1 MGDLDDRLRQRLGRA
16 SRPVRTDGVIDRL
29 ARRRRSR
36 EIRTKLGVSLLSLA
50 LAGSVLTG
58 LFWSRDLQGVGGE
71 LGGGGVIVF
80 TRTLRECSPN
90 VVPTRRPQ
98 LFAVSPDGSTEWNL
112 SRELE
117 LFELNEVVLYGA
129 RWDVAFASDGSKMA
143 WWPSR
148 SSRDPGGIVV
158 LDLASG
164 ARTVVP
170 LGSRLTAVGD
180 LAFSPDGGTLAFTAL
195 ELPLELPEEWTV
207 SVSEFDQAVWT
218 VPSDG
223 SRPPSRLTEPQGLPL
238 PSFVDSMPTWS
249 PDGQTIAF
257 VRTHFLPSEERPRQ
271 ALMFVD
277 ADGSNLR
284 EIERQPADANFSV
297 LSGDWSPD
305 GTRFVAEVTFDS
317 FPPTDLFVV
326 NIDGRTG
333 YRLTD
338 DRENDRSGTWS
349 PDGTLIA
356 FQTGRWGRGQGHSE
370 IAITDPSGDE
380 IRRVTDNC
388 WDDQSPVWLADASYI
403 QSLPPWR
410 SSTVEPSPPPQPDT
424 VPGVDQPIEL
434 QGVPFPVCRPMSIE
448 GSFGPGL
455 TTVWVFEEER
465 VPGAGCGDDTEG
477 FQHVGVGSAT
487 DVQVISGQLR
497 DFVLDSVGVW
507 PFATPDIDGDGVD
520 EIALGID
527 RTAGSI
533 QFTLFG
539 FADGSLQPI
548 GFGANTASALSWG
561 GNEGHR
567 EGAICTDDGTSTRLE
582 LWNVERSDDGS
593 MWTGWVIRYR
603 LEGMD
608 LKEVERET
616 VEVAADRP
624 DLFLPEATEMC
635 GSPTYGPEDF
645 PNYRLEKLST

>member
-1 MGDLDDRLRQRLGRA
+1 MGDLDDRLRRRLGRA

-29 ARRRRSR
+29 ARRRRGR
-36 EIRTKLGVSLLSLA
+36 EIRTKVGVSLLSLA

-58 LFWSRDLQGVGGE
+58 LYWSRGPQGVGGE
-71 LGGGGVIVF
+71 DLGGGGVIVF
-80 TRTLRECSPN
+80 TRTLRECSPG
-90 VVPTRRPQ
+90 VVSTRRPQ
-98 LFAVSPDGSTEWNL
+98 LFAVTPDGSIEWNL
-112 SRELE
+112 SRELGLSE
-117 LFELNEVVLYGA
+117 LDEVVLFGA
-129 RWDVAFASDGSKMA
+129 RWDVAVEPDGSKLA

-148 SSRDPGGIVV
+148 GRIEPGITVMDV
-158 LDLASG
+158 AS
-164 ARTVVP
+164 TVRATVP

-180 LAFSPDGGTLAFTAL
+180 LAFSPDGSALAFTAV
-195 ELPLELPEEWTV
+195 ELPEGQSV
-207 SVSEFDQAVWT
+207 SVSGFDQAVWT

-223 SRPPSRLTEPQGLPL
+223 SGPPVRLTEPQGLPL
-238 PSFVDSMPTWS
+238 PSYVDTMPTWS
-249 PDGQTIAF
+249 PDGKTIAF
-257 VRTHFLPSEERPRQ
+257 VRTHYLSFQERARIRQ

-277 ADGSNLR
+277 ADGAHLR
-284 EIERQPADANFSV
+284 EIERQPEDAEFQILSADWA
-297 LSGDWSPD
+297 PD
-305 GTRFVAEVTFDS
+305 GTRFVAEAEFGMNA
-317 FPPTDLFVV
+317 DLFIA

-338 DRENDRSGTWS
+338 HPEPDRSGTWS

-356 FQTGRWGRGQGHSE
+356 FQTGRWGHGQGHSE

-410 SSTVEPSPPPQPDT
+410 SSTVEPSPPPQTDT

-548 GFGANTASALSWG
+548 GFGANTASALLWG

-567 EGAICTDDGTSTRLE
+567 EGAICTHDGTSTRLE

-645 PNYRLEKLST
+645 PNYRLKKLST